1 VNRLW
6 ATLVGRGLVEP
17 VDDFR
22 EDNPPRHPELLDH
35 LAVELVTSGHDI
47 RHVVMLI
54 VASDAYSRRHA
65 SDGDPRQR
73 RTLEDA
79 CLATPLRP
87 LPAEAVHDSL
97 ITAGHL
103 YAVKHP
109 PGVNLKPVEE
119 RVLVRREP
127 PASDVPEGAG
137 AGGDETASETTAAVA
152 EAVLGGRLAVAD
164 ADDDPAMGDLS
175 ETMMDADPLAGMR
188 AMSLEDSRRMRLAE
202 TMARDGAAPAPIP
215 QSAEEI
221 ARLYRVETVTR
232 QVDLNPYFDWAIQM
246 PLPAPP
252 QHFLRLLGQSSRQD
266 GDDAEP
272 RPRMRQ
278 ALVLLNGPL
287 VHEAAR
293 VGPLEPLGRA
303 ISVNGRRDLV
313 GMLYLEALSRVPTA
327 EERAVAEDV
336 IAAADSPADGI
347 ADMRWAIFNSREF
360 RFLP

>member
-1 VNRLW
+1 
-6 ATLVGRGLVEP
+6 
-17 VDDFR
+17 
-22 EDNPPRHPELLDH
+22 
-35 LAVELVTSGHDI
+35 
-47 RHVVMLI
+47 
-54 VASDAYSRRHA
+54 
-65 SDGDPRQR
+65 
-73 RTLEDA
+73 
-79 CLATPLRP
+79 
-87 LPAEAVHDSL
+87 
-97 ITAGHL
+97 
-103 YAVKHP
+103 
-109 PGVNLKPVEE
+109 
-119 RVLVRREP
+119 
-127 PASDVPEGAG
+127 
-137 AGGDETASETTAAVA
+137 
-152 EAVLGGRLAVAD
+152 
-164 ADDDPAMGDLS
+164 
-175 ETMMDADPLAGMR
+175 
-188 AMSLEDSRRMRLAE
+188 MSLEDSRRMRLAE